1 MLCCRCAAARV
12 WLSSA
17 NNNNVNNFVNINL
30 DGSNNNNNA
39 NNSYAVLPGFCIK
52 LYLVRSNVEYRRP
65 RKTRMVLDRQPLGR
79 AEKIDAEGDQDLP
92 RLVVNRHN
100 PADCISRKR

>member
-1 MLCCRCAAARV
+1 MLLGFGLHKSRFCFLLCYRYAAARV

-52 LYLVRSNVEYRRP
+52 LF
-65 RKTRMVLDRQPLGR
+65 
-79 AEKIDAEGDQDLP
+79 
-92 RLVVNRHN
+92 
-100 PADCISRKR
+100 

>member
-1 MLCCRCAAARV
+1 MLCYRYAAARV

-52 LYLVRSNVEYRRP
+52 LF
-65 RKTRMVLDRQPLGR
+65 
-79 AEKIDAEGDQDLP
+79 
-92 RLVVNRHN
+92 
-100 PADCISRKR
+100 